1 MLARLVDG
9 GQKIE
14 GWFLGV
20 AEQTALLYKLSIRS
34 NIPRVET
41 SVALSENLE
50 VTVCANGRIVPR
62 SVYAGEPSIEM
73 NSFDDLKCLIR
84 YIEKLKLCQG
94 CPAEK
99 YVSGPVFFHRDTNAF
114 LRQGCQPTPSHP
126 RESCHRHQESSP
138 IVKPLNICI
147 VCVCLGPRQ

>member
-1 MLARLVDG
+1 MAEG

-20 AEQTALLYKLSIRS
+20 AEQMALLYKLNIRS
-34 NIPRVET
+34 NIPRMET
-41 SVALSENLE
+41 SVALSENLK

-62 SVYAGEPSIEM
+62 SVYAGEPSIKM
-73 NSFDDLKCLIR
+73 NSFDDLKCFIR

-99 YVSGPVFFHRDTNAF
+99 YPKIASSLVATIEGEKWRRNTCTVLSFNATCAQCRTLNKLF
-114 LRQGCQPTPSHP
+114 L
-126 RESCHRHQESSP
+126 
-138 IVKPLNICI
+138 
-147 VCVCLGPRQ
+147 